1 MTRVSFFT
9 LTTNFYFPFP
19 RKEINQAINGS
30 LFIWLHKTSSSWEG
44 ALLYFG
50 ILQSRKGNSFD
61 ESLTTPGL
69 GWPQVFKIKL
79 LAPHSLRSLLE
90 FFGLLEYR
98 PTKPFPFFFLYSSL
112 HLRSLLQDLK
122 VMKKQW
128 SFFSL
133 SSSRSTRR
141 RCGMFPLPFAC
152 LLPCCFLSSRLFSP
166 PHHDGPPWQISAF
179 SFFLH

>member
-1 MTRVSFFT
+1 MTRVIFFT

-44 ALLYFG
+44 ALPYFG

-61 ESLTTPGL
+61 ESLTKPGL
-69 GWPQVFKIKL
+69 GWPQVFKIEL

-90 FFGLLEYR
+90 FFGLLEYG
-98 PTKPFPFFFLYSSL
+98 PTTPLPFFCPYSSL
-112 HLRSLLQDLK
+112 HLRSLLLDLK

-128 SFFSL
+128 PLFSAHVGAHAGHVGC
-133 SSSRSTRR
+133 SH
-141 RCGMFPLPFAC
+141 CLPFAR
-152 LLPCCFLSSRLFSP
+152 LLPCCFLGSRLSSH
-166 PHHDGPPWQISAF
+166 PHHDGPPQQIYVLS
-179 SFFLH
+179 FLH